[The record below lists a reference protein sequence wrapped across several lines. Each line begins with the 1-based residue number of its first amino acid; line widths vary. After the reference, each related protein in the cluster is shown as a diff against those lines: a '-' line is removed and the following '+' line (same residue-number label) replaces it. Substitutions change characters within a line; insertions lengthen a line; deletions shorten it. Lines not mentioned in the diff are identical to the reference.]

1 MCDDL
6 KCNANDLDA
15 VKGEDVI
22 IKDNLIWKIKRM
34 AGMYMREVN
43 YNTDDY
49 IYNLDK
55 TRGMTYLVDEIIKT
69 IRNLKIDTT
78 RGESK

>member
-1 MCDDL
+1 MYDDL
-6 KCNANDLDA
+6 KCNANDLDIA
-15 VKGEDVI
+15 KGEDVI

-34 AGMYMREVN
+34 AGMYIREAN
-43 YNTDDY
+43 YNTEDY
-49 IYNLDK
+49 IHNLDK
-55 TRGMTYLVDEIIKT
+55 TKGMIDLVDEIIKT

>member
-6 KCNANDLDA
+6 KCNANDLDV

-34 AGMYMREVN
+34 AGMYIREAN
-43 YNTDDY
+43 YTTEDY
-49 IYNLDK
+49 IHNLDK
-55 TRGMTYLVDEIIKT
+55 TRGMIYFVDEIIKI
-69 IRNLKIDTT
+69 IRDLKIDTT
-78 RGESK
+78 KGESK

>member
-1 MCDDL
+1 MCDNL
-6 KCNANDLDA
+6 KCNANDLDVA
-15 VKGEDVI
+15 KGEDVI
-22 IKDNLIWKIKRM
+22 IKDNLIWKIKCM
-34 AGMYMREVN
+34 AGMYIREAN

-55 TRGMTYLVDEIIKT
+55 TRGMIYLVDEIVKT
-69 IRNLKIDTT
+69 IRDLKIDTT

>member
-6 KCNANDLDA
+6 KCNANDLDV